1 MEKLATNLSVK
12 MKMSINPGAKPKEE
26 KIDLSKLQHLKNP
39 YQLERSKLY
48 KYCQEL
54 MVRVKG
60 QTVERI
66 KEELEERERSR
77 RERGKGPHDGDGE
90 GGLPE
95 SDDSKS

>member
-1 MEKLATNLSVK
+1 
-12 MKMSINPGAKPKEE
+12 
-26 KIDLSKLQHLKNP
+26 
-39 YQLERSKLY
+39 
-48 KYCQEL
+48 